1 MTRSIKKGLYI
12 DEGLLKKIAGKNP
25 LQTPMIKTWR
35 RACQI
40 SPEMVGFVFGVYN
53 GKVHVEVLVTE
64 DIAILDF
71 LAKRAGF
78 PIKKLLL
85 SAVANAL
92 QVGIEKK
99 NLFIKELRV
108 DKGIVMKRMMP
119 AAMGTGH
126 RINKRTSH
134 LALVLAEKLQPVKV
148 KSDKKEVNKKGT
160 LRVSPR

>member
-1 MTRSIKKGLYI
+1 MKAFLKNYRQAPRKVRLVAGLIK
-12 DEGLLKKIAGKNP
+12 GK
-25 LQTPMIKTWR
+25 
-35 RACQI
+35 
-40 SPEMVGFVFGVYN
+40 S
-53 GKVHVEVLVTE
+53 VEE
-64 DIAILDF
+64 AIAILDF

-148 KSDKKEVNKKGT
+148 KSDKKEVNKRGT
-160 LRVSPR
+160 LRVSPRVPLGKK

>member
-1 MTRSIKKGLYI
+1 MKAYLKNYRQAPRKVRQVAGLI
-12 DEGLLKKIAGKNP
+12 RGKSVVQAIP
-25 LQTPMIKTWR
+25 L
-35 RACQI
+35 
-40 SPEMVGFVFGVYN
+40 
-53 GKVHVEVLVTE
+53 
-64 DIAILDF
+64 LDF

-85 SAVANAL
+85 SAVANAA
-92 QVGIEKK
+92 VMGVEKE

-134 LALVLAEKLQPVKV
+134 VLLVLAEKVAKTEKNKNKKAVKKVVEKTEKVEKKV
-148 KSDKKEVNKKGT
+148 KAKKVEKK
-160 LRVSPR
+160 

>member
-1 MTRSIKKGLYI
+1 MKAFLKNYRQAPRKVRLVAGLIK
-12 DEGLLKKIAGKNP
+12 GKSVEEAIP
-25 LQTPMIKTWR
+25 L
-35 RACQI
+35 
-40 SPEMVGFVFGVYN
+40 
-53 GKVHVEVLVTE
+53 
-64 DIAILDF
+64 LDF

-85 SAVANAL
+85 SAVANAT
-92 QVGIEKK
+92 QMGFAKE

-134 LALVLAEKLQPVKV
+134 ITLVLAEKVVKKDKSKKVVKNVADKAVKAVKV
-148 KSDKKEVNKKGT
+148 KKTK
-160 LRVSPR
+160 